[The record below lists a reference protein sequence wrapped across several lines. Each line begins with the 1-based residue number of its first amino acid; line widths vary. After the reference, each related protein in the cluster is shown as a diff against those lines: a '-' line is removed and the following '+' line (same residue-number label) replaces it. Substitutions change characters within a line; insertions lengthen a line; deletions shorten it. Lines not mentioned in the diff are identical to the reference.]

1 MGADDTTESR
11 PAAAPRPTPVRGSN
25 QSGLRDFNERL
36 VLTILRTSGPL
47 PKAEIARMTGLA
59 PQTVSVIMRALE
71 ADGLLVRGDPLRGR
85 VGQPS
90 VPMALAPDGALFFGL
105 KIGRRSTDLV
115 LIDFLGRVLGRE
127 RRTYRFPT
135 PEATL
140 GFARAAM
147 AELTAAQP
155 PTRSARIAGLGIA
168 MPFRIWDWAGHIG
181 EDPSTM
187 AAWRGLD
194 IRAAL
199 AEGLGIP
206 VYLQNDA
213 TSACGAELVFG
224 TSHTPQ
230 AFLYF
235 YLAYFIGG
243 GIVLNGSLY
252 TGHSG
257 NAGALGSLPV
267 PGSDGTVRQLIDAAS
282 LSGLEARLLAA
293 GQPAAGLWD
302 AAENWALDAAIV
314 ADWTADAA
322 PGIAHAI
329 AAAICVI
336 DFDLVMIDGWIPP
349 SLRARLTEAVA
360 AALGRI
366 NLAGIA
372 PPEVRAGTIG
382 ADARAL
388 GAASLPLA
396 DRFLVDR
403 NAFLKSA

>member
-1 MGADDTTESR
+1 MTTEAHEDSH
-11 PAAAPRPTPVRGSN
+11 AATPRAATPVRGSN
-25 QSGLRDFNERL
+25 QSGLRAFNERL
-36 VLTILRTSGPL
+36 VLTILRSSGPL
-47 PKAEIARMTGLA
+47 PKAEIARMTGLS

-115 LIDFLGRVLGRE
+115 LTDFLGRVLGRQH
-127 RRTYRFPT
+127 RAYRFPT
-135 PEATL
+135 PDATL
-140 GFARAAM
+140 RFARAAM
-147 AELTAAQP
+147 ADLTAALP
-155 PTRSARIAGLGIA
+155 PAQRARIAGLGIA
-168 MPFRIWDWAGHIG
+168 MPFRIWDWASHIG
-181 EDPSTM
+181 EAPSTM
-187 AAWRGLD
+187 AAWRNLD

-199 AEGLGIP
+199 AEGTGVP

-213 TSACGAELVFG
+213 SSACGAELVFG
-224 TSHTPQ
+224 TSDTPQ
-230 AFLYF
+230 TFLYF
-235 YLAYFIGG
+235 YVAYFIGG
-243 GIVLNGSLY
+243 GLVLNGSLY
-252 TGHSG
+252 TGQTG

-267 PGSDGTVRQLIDAAS
+267 PGPGGTVRQLIDVAS
-282 LSGLEARLLAA
+282 LSGLEARLV
-293 GQPAAGLWD
+293 AAGLPAEGLWES
-302 AAENWALDAAIV
+302 AENWALDPAIV
-314 ADWTADAA
+314 ADWTATAA
-322 PGIAHAI
+322 AGIAHAI
-329 AAAICVI
+329 AAAVCVI

-349 SLRARLTEAVA
+349 DLRAGLSQAVA

-366 NLAGIA
+366 NLAGIT
-372 PPEVRAGTIG
+372 PPEVREGTIG